1 MTAGLISNH
10 LIIPRLII
18 TLLKGAH
25 CVKMVMDA
33 VGVEE
38 EAVVAKTEEVVPD
51 ITITEFTERVVK
63 RVLRIHRNKLIY
75 TFEKLIFERRI
86 LVLLWMNSW
95 TCFSSL
101 KNCSI
106 FNRFEVNKTPFEK
119 KEAICRVRCNG
130 GIWISKSSRTLPFG
144 RVLWIFEIWRRR
156 VITEISKVI
165 GTLVAS

>member
-86 LVLLWMNSW
+86 LVLLWMNS
-95 TCFSSL
+95 
-101 KNCSI
+101 
-106 FNRFEVNKTPFEK
+106 
-119 KEAICRVRCNG
+119 
-130 GIWISKSSRTLPFG
+130 
-144 RVLWIFEIWRRR
+144 
-156 VITEISKVI
+156 
-165 GTLVAS
+165 